1 MSFPGTGAYE
11 DDSQDSN
18 MSNPTDQALT
28 PSGSASEASTGG
40 LETTSAIGRLPQVND
55 NQLDQLSALA
65 ATRDKMS
72 ATAARASDGD
82 EFLNGGHVGASK
94 RTADGEVKYGRGS
107 MSPVKGHSR
116 NTSTMSAVSTISM
129 ASTTTSTIGD
139 VSDPRG
145 NRLRPHD

>member
-1 MSFPGTGAYE
+1 
-11 DDSQDSN
+11 
-18 MSNPTDQALT
+18 MSNPTDQVLT

-40 LETTSAIGRLPQVND
+40 LEMSTTGRLPQPND
-55 NQLDQLSALA
+55 NQADQLSALA
-65 ATRDKMS
+65 AARDKMS
-72 ATAARASDGD
+72 ATAGRGSDGD
-82 EFLNGGHVGASK
+82 EFLNGGHLGASK

-139 VSDPRG
+139 VSGFPRD
-145 NRLRPHD
+145 NPQCPHD